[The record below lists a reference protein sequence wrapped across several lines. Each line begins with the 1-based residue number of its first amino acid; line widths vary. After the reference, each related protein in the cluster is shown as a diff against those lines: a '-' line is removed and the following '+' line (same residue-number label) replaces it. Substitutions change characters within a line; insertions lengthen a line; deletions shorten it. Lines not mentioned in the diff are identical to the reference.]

1 MIKLKKKIN
10 ELEIKAEKVNA
21 PSTFSK
27 WAKINR
33 EITSLKDDESAL
45 NQVVESQK
53 AKRMPIS
60 MQLRIFQIISFL
72 LILYYTWGKSLA
84 PIPLGMKTFWFSNI
98 TPFTWIT
105 ICYVV
110 IKRLC

>member
-1 MIKLKKKIN
+1 M
-10 ELEIKAEKVNA
+10 KAEQVNTPA
-21 PSTFSK
+21 TFSK

-33 EITSLKDDESAL
+33 EVTALKDDESAL

-53 AKRMPIS
+53 AKQIS
-60 MQLRIFQIISFL
+60 VPMQLRIFQIIVWMI
-72 LILYYTWGKSLA
+72 ILYYTWGKSLA
-84 PIPLGMKTFWFSNI
+84 PIPLGMKSFWFSNI

-110 IKRLC
+110 VKRFG